1 MQRIRVDI
9 QQSTHILSFKFDKK
23 WFFYHFFHSSTIYFY
38 TITQLLV
45 RFPQTRKNI
54 VHYEQDPALGE
65 TRKLSFQFL
74 RLMESQ
80 DEILP
85 FLTYG
90 SNLPGR
96 IFPQKLITFFHSL
109 KTQYST
115 IINSRG
121 PNIFFTVLVLVFA
134 TLGNCFLNHTW
145 PRGPLGGQ
153 GHGTLAEV
161 YLKSI

>member
-1 MQRIRVDI
+1 MREFFWKRTMQRIRVDI

-96 IFPQKLITFFHSL
+96 IFPQKLVIFLKSL

-115 IINSRG
+115 IINFG
-121 PNIFFTVLVLVFA
+121 GQNLCFNVLIWAFA
-134 TLGNCFLNHTW
+134 TWRNC
-145 PRGPLGGQ
+145 
-153 GHGTLAEV
+153 V
-161 YLKSI
+161 